1 MKPIVLKRLNG
12 EVEIYGTEVPLIDE
26 ARLVRKG
33 VYLYGVLT
41 EDGEEIY
48 EDIHQA
54 LVALVYASLQG
65 HQPTLIGYNR
75 EMQPAYI
82 LATQD
87 ENPYPTPAL
96 SLPG

>member
-33 VYLYGVLT
+33 VHLYGVLT

-54 LVALVYASLQG
+54 LVALVYARLQG
-65 HQPTLIGYNR
+65 YQPILIGYNR
-75 EMQPAYI
+75 EMQPVYI
-82 LATQD
+82 FGIPAPN
-87 ENPYPTPAL
+87 EPHPTL
-96 SLPG
+96 K